1 MLCVETRLDLKNKYL
16 IIKMLT
22 LLWIQPLILKHNLMK
37 TKYTFI
43 LFMLLSMITYA
54 QNGINYKAVIKDN
67 LGNVVA
73 NDLIAIQFSIL
84 QGASQTNVY
93 EETHTPTTDSN
104 GIIMVNIGEGTAV
117 SGDYSTIDWGSDSH
131 FLNVKVNTGGGLV
144 DMGTTEFKTVPYA
157 LTAKSIENPLWI
169 KNGLDVSYMEGGVG
183 IGTSTPENKLHVVG
197 DLFVQSNIGGLIL
210 GYPNNGNQWKFATTG
225 GGSDLLFM
233 SKADGL
239 SSQSTRLK
247 LLQNG
252 NVIMAETEGKVGVG
266 ISNPANPFSI
276 LQTSGV
282 ENTVRIESLDH
293 QLGKDLLELQIPSN
307 ATSASQFI
315 EMQKGTEIVAAINGD
330 GSANFSKIGVDG
342 NPNGKLHIFQNGQS
356 VGTGLRF
363 DDGINSNWDI
373 THGYSLRFHYGAT
386 LKGYILANTGA
397 YTISSDISL
406 KKDIQSM
413 PTTLDRVKQLKPSTY
428 VYKDDI
434 TNTKAI
440 GFIAQEV
447 KSLFPELVHFSE
459 ADELYGIDYAGF
471 SVVAIKAIQEQQ
483 HEIEDLKNQVN
494 ELKDLL
500 ETLLKKQQ

>member
-1 MLCVETRLDLKNKYL
+1 
-16 IIKMLT
+16 
-22 LLWIQPLILKHNLMK
+22 
-37 TKYTFI
+37 
-43 LFMLLSMITYA
+43 MITYA

-131 FLNVKVNTGGGLV
+131 FLNVQVNTGGGLV

-183 IGTSTPENKLHVVG
+183 IGTNTPENKLHVVG
-197 DLFVQSNIGGLIL
+197 DLLVQSNIGGLIL

-225 GGSDLLFM
+225 SGSDLLFR
-233 SKADGL
+233 SKADGS

-252 NVIMAETEGKVGVG
+252 DVIMAETEGKVGIGV
-266 ISNPANPFSI
+266 SNPANPFSI

-293 QLGKDLLELQIPSN
+293 LFRQANQDSYFGVAIWAGGLDET
-307 ATSASQFI
+307 ATS
-315 EMQKGTEIVAAINGD
+315 
-330 GSANFSKIGVDG
+330 
-342 NPNGKLHIFQNGQS
+342 KL
-356 VGTGLRF
+356 
-363 DDGINSNWDI
+363 
-373 THGYSLRFHYGAT
+373 
-386 LKGYILANTGA
+386 
-397 YTISSDISL
+397 
-406 KKDIQSM
+406 
-413 PTTLDRVKQLKPSTY
+413 
-428 VYKDDI
+428 
-434 TNTKAI
+434 
-440 GFIAQEV
+440 
-447 KSLFPELVHFSE
+447 
-459 ADELYGIDYAGF
+459 
-471 SVVAIKAIQEQQ
+471 
-483 HEIEDLKNQVN
+483 
-494 ELKDLL
+494 
-500 ETLLKKQQ
+500 